1 MVQSMNHTVDLT
13 IKATSLMGLT
23 SVGNMMVGDCA
34 LEYYNE
40 SNPNDFIQIPWGEV
54 DHIAAEVLFN
64 RKIARFAVF
73 TKRNGTY
80 KFSTRDNIKTLCA
93 VREHFP
99 EEKMLR
105 SPNVIEV
112 MKRGILSI
120 PKAVSGHRAQGGGE

>member
-13 IKATSLMGLT
+13 IKATSFMGLS
-23 SVGNMMVGDCA
+23 SVGDMMVGDCA

-40 SNPNDFIQIPWGEV
+40 SNPNDFIQIPWVEI

-64 RKIARFAVF
+64 RRIARFAVF

-80 KFSTRDNIKTLCA
+80 KFSTRDNIKTLRA

-105 SPNVIEV
+105 SASALDV
-112 MKRGILSI
+112 MKKGLLSI
-120 PKAVSGHRAQGGGE
+120 PKAVSGHHSNNGGE